1 MTHLAPASSRPAW
14 AFHMTTQGARQE
26 VSKLQCTSALYAAVY
41 ATFPLSHWPSPEP
54 PVPPARG
61 GTVAQSGE
69 NPVRALPAV
78 TPQVSVQR
86 EHAAPTP
93 KRPICTPQ
101 SCGTR
106 ARCPTR
112 HAPGGW
118 TLPPQGS
125 QGTLPL
131 PAPLNPRQAASIPR
145 RSSQHPLLQ
154 FSYDHCPQS
163 ALEGRGRAERRK
175 LGRLPGGRVIGGLT
189 GQREGLDEDPL
200 IKAPWPSWTLPVL
213 CQLPSRVH
221 PSPKAFNSQAY
232 SSSPMA

>member
-1 MTHLAPASSRPAW
+1 
-14 AFHMTTQGARQE
+14 MTTQGARQE
-26 VSKLQCTSALYAAVY
+26 VSKLQCTSAPYAAVY
-41 ATFPLSHWPSPEP
+41 ATFPLSHWPKQVTRPSPEP

-61 GTVAQSGE
+61 GTLAQSGE
-69 NPVRALPAV
+69 NPVPGLSSSY
-78 TPQVSVQR
+78 PQVSVQR
-86 EHAAPTP
+86 EHAAPHPKEAHLHTP
-93 KRPICTPQ
+93 KAVAL
-101 SCGTR
+101 R

-118 TLPPQGS
+118 TLPAPPPPQRS

-131 PAPLNPRQAASIPR
+131 PAPLNPCQVASIPR

-163 ALEGRGRAERRK
+163 APEGRGRAERRK

-200 IKAPWPSWTLPVL
+200 IKAPWPSWALPVL
-213 CQLPSRVH
+213 GQPPSRVH

-232 SSSPMA
+232 SSLPLAE